1 MGEEGY
7 IRNAERIMK
16 TTKVLVD
23 GVNAIPGLHV
33 LGKPDMSVFAFT
45 SEDMNIFAVGDGM
58 EARGWHIDWQ
68 QKPSALHVMVTMAHE
83 GVAETFLADLRESA
97 DYVRANPSVASE
109 GSAPLYGMMATVP
122 DRVMVRDFVMN
133 VMDDVF

>member
-1 MGEEGY
+1 
-7 IRNAERIMK
+7 
-16 TTKVLVD
+16 
-23 GVNAIPGLHV
+23 IPGLHV

-83 GVAETFLADLRESA
+83 GVAGKFLADLRESA